1 MSILLL
7 FKSLVAL
14 HICTGAAGLV
24 SFWVPVAGRKGG
36 PNHRKWGR
44 IFTWLMVVTGL
55 VAVAMSLCTIAAPLA
70 THPHL
75 ASHPEFGDPRVI
87 TAVFGWMML
96 YLAVLT
102 VNLAWY
108 GWMCVSNKRNH
119 ARNRSTVNV
128 LLQVLLTIAAADC
141 AWQGWR
147 VSMPLMMGISF
158 VGFATVITNLRF
170 MLRAQP
176 GPQEWLLEHVKALVG
191 AGISVY
197 TAFFAFGAVR
207 LVPQLALAPMLWG
220 IPLAVGLTLIVY
232 HQRRLMRGF
241 VRA

>member
-141 AWQGWR
+141 AWQGWK